1 MVIFKK
7 PSAPKVTSTISI
19 PPPGS
24 AVATTQKSIQWS
36 DITASDVNDPVG
48 PVFGVRTGLTAR
60 SEAADRFIAAPL
72 LFVLPLLD
80 RSNRLDRSHRTGPTA
95 STETT
100 SPNRVLAVG
109 IPFGPFRTGSLT
121 SLITAGRESTHP
133 NVISDRVKRFFAV
146 FEICEDILDHLGRK
160 DLFRA
165 QFICH
170 IFKDTIAESSK
181 LGRKLFVKPALAKQ
195 TLRWATTAG
204 GFESRG
210 RLLAGSKAASALQEQ
225 EDTDTDSPG
234 TSEVESPRIQSIQP
248 YVLNPFLF
256 HLHPSAKSKTVLDTA
271 QEFVAGKLAGTYSLG
286 LTLNKDAYAL
296 TTAMSQD
303 MYITQPPV
311 KEVCLLLRKLCSHL
325 VCNHDNYHRHC
336 EGIRG
341 LDPYPCVRNEEGV
354 TFGQVLQVAAP
365 YLNRA
370 RHGTLKYIQV
380 VDGLPVTM
388 VEKEFV
394 EAAGE
399 VTEETN
405 RIRRN
410 IMVSRAKG
418 ETQHRKRSGGR
429 ATR

>member
-7 PSAPKVTSTISI
+7 PSARKAASTVSI
-19 PPPGS
+19 PPPDS

-36 DITASDVNDPVG
+36 DITA
-48 PVFGVRTGLTAR
+48 
-60 SEAADRFIAAPL
+60 
-72 LFVLPLLD
+72 
-80 RSNRLDRSHRTGPTA
+80 
-95 STETT
+95 
-100 SPNRVLAVG
+100 
-109 IPFGPFRTGSLT
+109 
-121 SLITAGRESTHP
+121 GRASTHP
-133 NVISDRVKRFFAV
+133 NVMSDRVKRFFAV
-146 FEICEDILDHLGRK
+146 FEICEDILAHLGRK

-170 IFKDTIAESSK
+170 IFKDTIAESS
-181 LGRKLFVKPALAKQ
+181 
-195 TLRWATTAG
+195 
-204 GFESRG
+204 
-210 RLLAGSKAASALQEQ
+210 
-225 EDTDTDSPG
+225 
-234 TSEVESPRIQSIQP
+234 SEVESPRIQSLQP

-256 HLHPSAKSKTVLDTA
+256 HLHPWAKSKTVLGTA
-271 QEFVAGKLAGTYSLG
+271 QEFVAGRLAGSYSLG

-303 MYITQPPV
+303 MYLTQPPV

-341 LDPYPCVRNEEGV
+341 LDPYPRVQNEEGV

-370 RHGTLKYIQV
+370 RHGTLRYIQV

-399 VTEETN
+399 LTEETD

-410 IMVSRAKG
+410 IKISRAEG

-429 ATR
+429 ATW